1 MVVVDGQQA
10 GEHRIETQ
18 QEQAAGG
25 SSRTGEQAGAAGGK
39 EWGKQEEQPA
49 GWCQR
54 QSATK
59 AGRPLWDIKTKQNQN
74 FGIFMLKYNSK
85 ILIKAF
91 VNEFP
96 HLITLHIYSGP

>member
-25 SSRTGEQAGAAGGK
+25 SSRRQRVGQAK
-39 EWGKQEEQPA
+39 EQPA

-59 AGRPLWDIKTKQNQN
+59 AGRPLWDIKTKP
-74 FGIFMLKYNSK
+74 
-85 ILIKAF
+85 
-91 VNEFP
+91 EFW
-96 HLITLHIYSGP
+96 HFYVKV